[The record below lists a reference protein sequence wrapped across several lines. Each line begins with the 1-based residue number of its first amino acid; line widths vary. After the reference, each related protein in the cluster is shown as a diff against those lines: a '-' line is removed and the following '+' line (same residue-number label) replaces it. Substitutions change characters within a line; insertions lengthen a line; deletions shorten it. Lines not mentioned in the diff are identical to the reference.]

1 MTNRIILF
9 ITGFVIGLVISFFVA
24 NAQYQKSVAQTP
36 AQAAQPIAKEE
47 PRTHQTASK
56 AGQLVALGAKDD
68 SETAKALASN
78 SKPMEQVYKNIKVLK
93 GVPSGQLRLIMN
105 SFTEAL
111 GVKCT
116 YCHTSVDEPHLDD
129 KPEKE
134 KARQMIK
141 MVQNINRNYPTEG
154 LVTCFTCHRGALQP
168 AY

>member
-1 MTNRIILF
+1 MTNRIVLF
-9 ITGFVIGLVISFFVA
+9 VTGFIIGLVISFFVA
-24 NAQYQKSVAQTP
+24 NAQYQKSVAPAAPPQQT
-36 AQAAQPIAKEE
+36 AKPSEE
-47 PRTHQTASK
+47 SHTHQTGSK
-56 AGQLVALGAKDD
+56 AGQLVAFGAKDD

-78 SKPMEQVYKNIKVLK
+78 SKPMEQVYKNIQVLK

-116 YCHTSVDEPHLDD
+116 YCHTSVDEPHLDT

-134 KARQMIK
+134 KARQMIR
-141 MVQNINRNYPTEG
+141 MVQNINKNYPTEG

>member
-9 ITGFVIGLVISFFVA
+9 TIGFIIGLVISFFVA
-24 NAQYQKSVAQTP
+24 NAQYQKTLATKTPQTVPPP
-36 AQAAQPIAKEE
+36 AQQDI
-47 PRTHQTASK
+47 TASK
-56 AGQLVALGAKDD
+56 AGQLVAFGAKDD
-68 SETAKALASN
+68 SETAKALAQN
-78 SKPMEQVYKNIKVLK
+78 SKPMEQVYKNIQTLK

-141 MVQNINRNYPTEG
+141 MVQDINRNYPTEG
-154 LVTCFTCHRGALQP
+154 LVTCFTCHRGKLQP